1 MDRPLIVP
9 PPWRLA
15 GRGWVFLFTFERHFL
30 HEGGFV
36 PAGLPD
42 GFEGNLGA
50 LVLVDYRESPVGPY
64 RELLFSVG
72 RNLRWRHHLLSVSR
86 IYVSSAAS
94 AASGRA
100 NWGLPKEVAEFQTVQ
115 GRDGAERVIVLRGG
129 LAEVDLTV
137 APEPRARAW
146 PVSGF
151 FIPPSWRTL
160 VQPWEGKTLR
170 TRLSGR
176 GLVQRARL
184 VDFRTVPQLFP
195 DVTKGR
201 LVAGYQVEG
210 LRLGVHLGE
219 KGGQT

>member
-15 GRGWVFLFTFERHFL
+15 GRGWVFLFTFEGRFL

-36 PAGLPD
+36 PAGLPE

-64 RELLFSVG
+64 RELLFAVG
-72 RNLRWRHHLLSVSR
+72 RNLRRRHHVLSVSR

-100 NWGLPKEVAEFQTVQ
+100 NWGLPKEEAEFQVVR
-115 GRDGAERVIVLRGG
+115 GADGAERVIVLRGG

-137 APEPRARAW
+137 APEPGARAW
-146 PVSGF
+146 PVASWLL
-151 FIPPSWRTL
+151 PPSWRTL
-160 VQPWEGKTLR
+160 VQPWEGKNLT

-176 GLVQRARL
+176 GSVRRARL
-184 VDFRTVPQLFP
+184 VDFRTLPHLFP
-195 DVTKGR
+195 EVGKGK
-201 LVAGYQVEG
+201 LVVGYGVER
-210 LRLGVHLGE
+210 LRLGLR
-219 KGGQT
+219 